1 VTVSGD
7 PPGPRAQGTA
17 SPGATPDAG
26 GGPLLLDALRG
37 VRWLARRTV
46 PGGLPGTH
54 RSRTRGT
61 AGEFTEYRPYRQ
73 GDDPRRLDWRL
84 LARSDRAFIRLT
96 DDHALLATNLVV
108 DASLSMA
115 FPADTLGKWRM
126 AGAIATGL
134 AAVAHASGDPVGLLV
149 PTATGVRRLMPRTR
163 HGVVGEIA
171 RALAE
176 VRPEGAHPL
185 APLLAPL
192 AGGGRLVL
200 VSDFLGET
208 DGDDALRS
216 AAAAFAAAGGE
227 VYAVHVMAVEEL
239 DPPRR
244 AVLAVDP
251 ERPTLRRALVDANRA
266 EYVAAFAEWR
276 ASTARRWR
284 EIGASFVSVSTAER
298 PDVAVRRVVAPQPA
312 AAARP

>member
-1 VTVSGD
+1 VSTSGRGA
-7 PPGPRAQGTA
+7 PPPA
-17 SPGATPDAG
+17 PDSA

-46 PGGLPGTH
+46 AGGLPGTH

-108 DASLSMA
+108 DSSGSMA
-115 FPADTLGKWRM
+115 FPVDSLGKWRT
-126 AGAIATGL
+126 ACALAVGL

-149 PTATGVRRLMPRTR
+149 PTAAGVRRLTPRTR
-163 HGVVGEIA
+163 HGVVGEIT

-176 VRPEGAHPL
+176 VRPDGAPAL

-192 AGGGRLVL
+192 AGAGRLVV
-200 VSDFLGET
+200 VSDFLGEAE
-208 DGDDALRS
+208 GDDALR
-216 AAAAFAAAGGE
+216 AAAATFAAAGGE
-227 VYAVHVMAVEEL
+227 VYAVHVAAAEEL

-251 ERPTLRRALVDANRA
+251 ERPQLRRALVDANRA
-266 EYVAAFAEWR
+266 DYVAAFAEWR

-284 EIGASFVSVSTAER
+284 EIGASFVSVSTSER
-298 PDVAVRRVVAPQPA
+298 PDVAVRRVVAPQTA

>member
-1 VTVSGD
+1 VSAADRG
-7 PPGPRAQGTA
+7 
-17 SPGATPDAG
+17 PDAG
-26 GGPLLLDALRG
+26 AGPLLLDALRG

-46 PGGLPGTH
+46 AGGLPGTH

-96 DDHALLATNLVV
+96 DDHALLTTNLVV

-115 FPADTLGKWRM
+115 YPSESHEKWRL
-126 AGAIATGL
+126 ACALAVGL

-149 PTATGVRRLMPRTR
+149 PTPSGARRLAPRTR

-176 VRPEGAHPL
+176 VRPEGAHAL

-192 AGGGRLVL
+192 ASGGRLVI
-200 VSDFLGET
+200 VSDFLGES
-208 DGDDALRS
+208 DGEDALRS
-216 AAAAFAAAGGE
+216 AAAAYAAAGGE
-227 VYAVHVMAVEEL
+227 VYAVHVVAAEEL

-244 AVLAVDP
+244 AVLAIDP
-251 ERPTLRRALVDANRA
+251 ERPALRRALVDANRA

-276 ASTARRWR
+276 ASTARCWR
-284 EIGASFVSVSTAER
+284 EIGASFVSVSTDER
-298 PDVAVRRVVAPQPA
+298 PHVAVRRVVAPQPA
-312 AAARP
+312 AAARA

>member
-1 VTVSGD
+1 MN
-7 PPGPRAQGTA
+7 
-17 SPGATPDAG
+17 
-26 GGPLLLDALRG
+26 PLLLDALRG

-46 PGGLPGTH
+46 AGGLPGAH

-61 AGEFTEYRPYRQ
+61 AGEFTEYRPSRQ

-108 DASLSMA
+108 DASRSMA
-115 FPADTLGKWRM
+115 YPAETLGKWRM
-126 AGAIATGL
+126 ACALAVGL

-149 PTATGVRRLMPRTR
+149 PDAAGARRLAPRTR

-176 VRPEGAHPL
+176 LRPDGEHAL

-192 AGGGRLVL
+192 APGGRLVI
-200 VSDFLGET
+200 VSDFLGEA
-208 DGDDALRS
+208 DGDALRT
-216 AAAAFAAAGGE
+216 AAASHSAAGGD
-227 VYAVHVMAVEEL
+227 VYAVHVVAAEEL

-244 AVLAVDP
+244 AMLAVDP
-251 ERPTLRRALVDANRA
+251 ERPQLRRALVDANRA

-276 ASTARRWR
+276 AAVARRWR
-284 EIGASFVSVSTAER
+284 ETGASFVSVTTDER
-298 PDVAVRRVVAPQPA
+298 PDVAVRRVVAPPQPA
-312 AAARP
+312 ARP